1 MSKDTS
7 SPTKP
12 ISALDDYVLLDPSGL
27 RVSPLCL
34 GALAKI
40 MTLIIGNSLIF
51 NLISMM
57 ICFDLTYEKTF
68 GETWV
73 ETSLTPLAIITW
85 VKLTFPLRMTSSN
98 DLINSSIIHRNERD
112 INITH
117 IQSF

>member
-73 ETSLTPLAIITW
+73 RTMKNRKKFLTFIMKKVETSLTPLAIITW
-85 VKLTFPLRMTSSN
+85 VKVN
-98 DLINSSIIHRNERD
+98 VG
-112 INITH
+112 
-117 IQSF
+117 IQNLFFLF

>member
-40 MTLIIGNSLIF
+40 MTLSEKHGDYEESKKV
-51 NLISMM
+51 
-57 ICFDLTYEKTF
+57 FDLYYEKGGNFFDTACNYNM
-68 GETWV
+68 GE
-73 ETSLTPLAIITW
+73 
-85 VKLTFPLRMTSSN
+85 K
-98 DLINSSIIHRNERD
+98 
-112 INITH
+112 
-117 IQSF
+117 